1 MKHQFLKDSDT
12 YSYKAFILEHV
23 LEAFL
28 YKLMGST
35 NKIKV
40 VDVIELHWKECVYNI
55 HA

>member
-1 MKHQFLKDSDT
+1 
-12 YSYKAFILEHV
+12 LEHV